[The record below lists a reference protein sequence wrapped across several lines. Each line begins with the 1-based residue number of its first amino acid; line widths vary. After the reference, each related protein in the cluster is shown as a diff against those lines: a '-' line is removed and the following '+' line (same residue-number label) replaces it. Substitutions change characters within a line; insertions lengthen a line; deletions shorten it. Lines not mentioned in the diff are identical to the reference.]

1 MNMNK
6 QELKNGISISTN
18 YKTAAK
24 KFVYLIL
31 LRKKSEEQNIAY
43 SKSYPW
49 YSEWADKKYQIKAQ
63 DNFDKLNAILD
74 KYTYEVN

>member
-1 MNMNK
+1 MNK

-49 YSEWADKKYQIKAQ
+49 YSEWADKKYQKIAQ
-63 DNFDKLNAILD
+63 ENIDKLNIILD